1 MTAWTFNDIP
11 DQTGRTAIVTGANT
25 GLGFETARMLARRGA
40 DVVLACRNPDKGRDA
55 LARIHEEKPKGKIA
69 LDMLDLADLDSIAAF
84 AGRFA
89 ASHDRLDLLI
99 NNAGLMLPPL
109 SRTKQGFELQFGT
122 NHLGHAAL
130 TARLAPLVLRTPGA
144 RFVIVSSMA
153 HHGGVIDFDDLNWN
167 SRPYHPLKAYQQSKL
182 ANLLF
187 GLELQRR
194 LTVSGSDARVTAAH
208 PGWTKSDLQRHL
220 RPHERLMASVLNP
233 ILQLTTTQGA
243 LNTMRAATDPNAEP
257 GSYWGPGR
265 FFEHKGPPVRARIN
279 ERALDEDVAKRLWV
293 KTENLIGLRFDLSVP
308 AGHHARSGN

>member
-25 GLGFETARMLARRGA
+25 GMGFETARMLARRGA
-40 DVVLACRNPDKGRDA
+40 NVVVACRNLDKGGDA
-55 LARIHEEKPKGKIA
+55 LARILEEKPKGKIS

-89 ASHDRLDLLI
+89 ASRDRLDLLI

-130 TARLAPLVLRTPGA
+130 TARLAPLVLRTPSA

-167 SRPYHPLKAYQQSKL
+167 SRQYHPLKAYQQSKL

-194 LTVSGSDARVTAAH
+194 LTASGSDARVTAAH

-243 LNTMRAATDPNAEP
+243 LNTLRAATDPNAEP

-293 KTENLIGLRFDLSVP
+293 ETENLIGLRFDLSVP
-308 AGHHARSGN
+308 TGDTTR